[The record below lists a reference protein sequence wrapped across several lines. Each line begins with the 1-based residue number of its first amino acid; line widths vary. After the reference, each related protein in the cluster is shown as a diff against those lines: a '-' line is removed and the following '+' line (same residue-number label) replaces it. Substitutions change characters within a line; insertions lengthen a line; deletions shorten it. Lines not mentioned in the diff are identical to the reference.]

1 MRSLCW
7 FKLKDPSP
15 VGQTPVAMRDFIV
28 DALAGN
34 EDFESFTA
42 DSDELF
48 LCEQVVQMYS
58 DWRFALASSRVS
70 NGAQSAQ

>member
-1 MRSLCW
+1 
-7 FKLKDPSP
+7 
-15 VGQTPVAMRDFIV
+15 MRDFIV